1 MQLCPSLTLTEQR
14 PSGPF
19 KCIMC
24 PPWAFWVFFV
34 CLFFINWNRH
44 KGRPLQS
51 VRENGCNCT
60 VSAFQW
66 SCVCGQ
72 GNYGSDLLSRSS
84 ETHIPFCTSVS
95 PQSWVL
101 WTSFRTRTSDS
112 DPFLPVTWQPNHD
125 ITNWLLLLNL
135 PTNKH
140 AFFDALLTFFC
151 KKN

>member
-24 PPWAFWVFFV
+24 PPWAFWVFLF

-51 VRENGCNCT
+51 VIENGCNCT

-72 GNYGSDLLSRSS
+72 GNYGSDLLTRSS

-101 WTSFRTRTSDS
+101 WTSFRPRTSDS
-112 DPFLPVTWQPNHD
+112 DPFLPVTSPQ
-125 ITNWLLLLNL
+125 I
-135 PTNKH
+135 NKH
-140 AFFDALLTFFC
+140 LFMLSIRFFFGLNTLFLEH
-151 KKN
+151 